1 MKHKVKALLNR
12 YHYAWVIFRELV
24 KTDFKLRYQG
34 SFLGVLWSVLKPL
47 MLFAVM
53 YAVFV
58 RFLKFS
64 DGSDTFAIS
73 LLCGTC
79 LWSFFNEATT
89 SGMMSIVMRGDL
101 LRKIHFPN
109 YIIVMSTTMGA
120 MISLGINLVVV
131 IIFGLFSKAHFTW
144 RVLLV
149 PFNILQLYALAV
161 GIALLLSTLYVHY
174 RDIGH
179 IWEVILQAMFYG
191 IPIIY
196 PISMVANTYPL
207 ISKVMLL
214 NPVAQAIMDVRH
226 NLLSPE
232 DIPTVWT
239 WVDNPVLASI
249 PYILTIFIVW
259 LGVLVFKKYNSRF
272 AEVL

>member
-1 MKHKVKALLNR
+1 MKHKVKTLLNR

>member
-131 IIFGLFSKAHFTW
+131 IIFGMFSKAHFTW
-144 RVLLV
+144 RLLLV
-149 PFNILQLYALAV
+149 PLNILQLYALAV
-161 GIALLLSTLYVHY
+161 GIALLLSTLYVYY

-179 IWEVILQAMFYG
+179 IWEVVLQAMFYG